1 MLRVMAQAGM
11 SSSKAHGVGTH
22 YLGFQRISN
31 FYSKGKTITWKFY
44 SSNAFAFQEKLKLL
58 DGD

>member
-1 MLRVMAQAGM
+1 MAQAGM

-22 YLGFQRISN
+22 YLGFQRIGN